1 MKTRTCAAATL
12 TLVILAA
19 LAAPAAAQSRGE
31 RCRNPIPNDDATPGP
46 QHLHIYSFNPV
57 QDQQVDFDL
66 YFNNDSARFLL
77 LVVAQNRDTG
87 ETFNWI
93 ASASGPGRA
102 ARFVHASAR
111 MDPDTEYVIGVAC
124 VYAAADYRLAVRAG
138 TEIRIGPRVS
148 LLSHQGLSPA
158 ESARRF
164 GWEEVL
170 LNGLRMVL
178 P

>member
-12 TLVILAA
+12 TFAILAA
-19 LAAPAAAQSRGE
+19 PAAPAAAQSRGE
-31 RCRNPIPNDDATPGP
+31 RCRTPIPTGDATPGP
-46 QHLHIYSFNPV
+46 QRLHAYPFNPV
-57 QDQQVDFDL
+57 RDQQVDFDL
-66 YFNNDSARFLL
+66 YFNNDSARFIL
-77 LVVAQNRDTG
+77 LVAALDDAGNAQNWVVT
-87 ETFNWI
+87 
-93 ASASGPGRA
+93 SSGPDRA
-102 ARFVHASAR
+102 DRFLHASAR

-138 TEIRIGPRVS
+138 TEISIGPRVS

-178 P
+178 R